1 MGTIETREYAQGTS
15 VTQEHPWGFYI
26 RARVMCP
33 DGIVRA
39 TSKLQHD
46 PTPVMTAHG
55 YGVPCSVNVRKAGPI
70 YKVAG
75 VMVDVDGT
83 MTFTPNPEGKNA
95 GAFDIPATV
104 QRRGANRKFIAA

>member
-1 MGTIETREYAQGTS
+1 MTIETREYAQGTS

-55 YGVPCSVNVRKAGPI
+55 YAVPCSVNVRKGRI
-70 YKVAG
+70 LKVAG
-75 VMVDVDGT
+75 TMVEIDGT

>member
-1 MGTIETREYAQGTS
+1 MTIETREYAQGTS
-15 VTQEHPWGFYI
+15 VTQQHPWGFYI

-75 VMVDVDGT
+75 TMGDIDGT

-95 GAFDIPATV
+95 GAFDIPAIV
-104 QRRGANRKFIAA
+104 QRRGANGKFVTA

>member
-1 MGTIETREYAQGTS
+1 MGTIDTHEYAQGTS

-39 TSKLQHD
+39 TARIA
-46 PTPVMTAHG
+46 MTADTFFS
-55 YGVPCSVNVRKAGPI
+55 VPCAVNVRKAGPI

-83 MTFTPNPEGKNA
+83 MTFTPNPEGKNV

-104 QRRGANRKFIAA
+104 QRRGANGKFVAA

>member
-1 MGTIETREYAQGTS
+1 MPIETTEYENGTS

-39 TSKLQHD
+39 TSKLRHD

-55 YGVPCSVNVRKAGPI
+55 YAVPCSVNVRKGRI
-70 YKVAG
+70 LKVAG
-75 VMVDVDGT
+75 TMVEIDGT

-95 GAFDIPATV
+95 GAFDIPAIV

>member
-1 MGTIETREYAQGTS
+1 MGTIETRDYQHGTS

-39 TSKLQHD
+39 TSKLRHD

-55 YGVPCSVNVRKAGPI
+55 YGVPCSVYVRKAGPI

-75 VMVDVDGT
+75 VMVEIDGT

-95 GAFDIPATV
+95 GAFDIPAIV
-104 QRRGANRKFIAA
+104 QRRGANGKFIAA

>member
-1 MGTIETREYAQGTS
+1 MPIETTEYENGTS
-15 VTQEHPWGFYI
+15 VTQEFPWGFYI

-39 TSKLQHD
+39 TSKLRHD
-46 PTPVMTAHG
+46 PIPVMTAHG

-104 QRRGANRKFIAA
+104 QRRGANGKFVAA